1 MSHFFVRLASAVTVV
16 LMAFT
21 MTACTSTKTKEAPKQ
36 KQATEQV
43 EKLEQNSEYS
53 AVDSEWNEFY
63 Q

>member
-1 MSHFFVRLASAVTVV
+1 MCKFFVRILSVATVLIALALTS
-16 LMAFT
+16 
-21 MTACTSTKTKEAPKQ
+21 CTSTKKAEAPKQ
-36 KQATEQV
+36 KQTTEQV